1 MAMGM
6 GTLGSIR
13 ILIFIVG
20 LGQWENGNYTIINT
34 DNLAFERVRV
44 LMMAVW
50 LPNEWPLPVAFHAV
64 IAGSYSYATAAA
76 LLQHHRTALIHC
88 EWCDFWRRR
97 QYLNPIY
104 SHNLVY
110 LNI

>member
-50 LPNEWPLPVAFHAV
+50 LPNEWPLPVAFQAV
-64 IAGSYSYATAAA
+64 IAGSYKLRYSCSSATASPDSIDT
-76 LLQHHRTALIHC
+76 L
-88 EWCDFWRRR
+88 
-97 QYLNPIY
+97 
-104 SHNLVY
+104 
-110 LNI
+110 